1 MVKRRFPSLFFS
13 IRIRIHIYIRMQLGP
28 ACRVIMDC
36 FVHHNIALSRRQPDF
51 DDEGIV
57 SFEEEEYDNQP
68 DRQENLEQEILRL
81 RR

>member
-1 MVKRRFPSLFFS
+1 
-13 IRIRIHIYIRMQLGP
+13 
-28 ACRVIMDC
+28 MDC

-68 DRQENLEQEILRL
+68 DRQENLEQDILRL